1 MRLET
6 DTQGRVGGGGAGGGG
21 ESVKW
26 KVYSL
31 KISIKLT
38 NLKQD

>member
-6 DTQGRVGGGGAGGGG
+6 DTQGRVGGGGDGGGG